1 MEIKISYGD
10 AVCAIPARALGERD
24 AERADLLVLMH
35 LCADPSAAGNIPVLA
50 KRIGCTQ
57 KKVLSSIEF
66 WRELGVIS
74 VCDTAD
80 NTAAAGDPSAAENES
95 GAPGVSASAGN
106 AGIAANNSGSAAGG
120 ADTVVKKSGAG
131 HSGIA
136 ADNAGAPIGNAASTV
151 APAPVGEGGASRFE
165 QRPQYSGEEL
175 AALTDA
181 HGGELRKLID
191 TCQGIVGRIFTQAE
205 AAKVVGLYEYL
216 GLDIEHILALFTYC
230 AHRGKRAVGYVEKTA
245 YNLYDEGIDS
255 AAKLEEY
262 IKKKEEKEREEAHLR
277 SLFGLGSRALT
288 AKERQEF
295 AKWLHEWRLPE
306 EVVVRAY
313 ELTVENTGKYSLAYM
328 SRVLESWYMA
338 GLCSIEKLDEYERK
352 RLTSVGGASKTGAV
366 RSAHGA
372 SGAAQNG
379 ADSFDTD
386 RFVELALA
394 RSYDALRRSGK
405 KATGDGGSAARS
417 SDSGTQTADHD
428 AKKEKGQ

>member
-66 WRELGVIS
+66 WREAGIITVENA
-74 VCDTAD
+74 DTTSAASA
-80 NTAAAGDPSAAENES
+80 NPAAASAAH
-95 GAPGVSASAGN
+95 VSAA
-106 AGIAANNSGSAAGG
+106 SAA
-120 ADTVVKKSGAG
+120 S
-131 HSGIA
+131 A
-136 ADNAGAPIGNAASTV
+136 ASASTAAASTV
-151 APAPVGEGGASRFE
+151 PAPAGEGGASRFE

-313 ELTVENTGKYSLAYM
+313 EQTVENTGKYSLAYM

-428 AKKEKGQ
+428 AKKEKGH

>member
-1 MEIKISYGD
+1 MDIKINYGD
-10 AVCAIPARALGERD
+10 AVCAIPARALAERD
-24 AERADLLVLMH
+24 AERADLLVLMQ
-35 LCADPSAAGNIPVLA
+35 LCSDPYSAENIPLLA

-66 WRELGVIS
+66 WREAGIITVENA
-74 VCDTAD
+74 DTTSAASA
-80 NTAAAGDPSAAENES
+80 NPAAASAAHVS
-95 GAPGVSASAGN
+95 DASAASAASASTA
-106 AGIAANNSGSAAGG
+106 
-120 ADTVVKKSGAG
+120 T
-131 HSGIA
+131 
-136 ADNAGAPIGNAASTV
+136 ASTGPE
-151 APAPVGEGGASRFE
+151 PAGEGGASRFE
-165 QRPQYSGEEL
+165 LRPQYSGEEL

-205 AAKVVGLYEYL
+205 AGKVVGLYEYL
-216 GLDIEHILALFTYC
+216 GLDIEHILSLFTYC
-230 AHRGKRAVGYVEKTA
+230 VHRGKRAVGYVEKTA

-288 AKERQEF
+288 AKERQAF
-295 AKWLHEWRLPE
+295 TQWLHEWKLPE
-306 EVVVRAY
+306 EVLVRAY
-313 ELTVENTGKYSLAYM
+313 EQTVENTGKYSLAYM

-352 RLTSVGGASKTGAV
+352 RMTSVGGASKTGAA

-372 SGAAQNG
+372 SGAAQGG

-394 RSYDALRRSGK
+394 RSYDALRRSEK
-405 KATGDGGSAARS
+405 KGAGDGSASDTGS
-417 SDSGTQTADHD
+417 DTD
-428 AKKEKGQ
+428 KKNENGQ

>member
-1 MEIKISYGD
+1 MDIKINYGD
-10 AVCAIPARALGERD
+10 AVCAIPARALAERD
-24 AERADLLVLMH
+24 AERADLLVLMQ
-35 LCADPSAAGNIPVLA
+35 LCSDPYSAENSPLLA

-66 WRELGVIS
+66 WREAGIITVENA
-74 VCDTAD
+74 DTTSAASA
-80 NTAAAGDPSAAENES
+80 NPAAASAAH
-95 GAPGVSASAGN
+95 VSAA
-106 AGIAANNSGSAAGG
+106 SAAS
-120 ADTVVKKSGAG
+120 AASASTV
-131 HSGIA
+131 
-136 ADNAGAPIGNAASTV
+136 AASTV
-151 APAPVGEGGASRFE
+151 PAPAGEGGASRFE
-165 QRPQYSGEEL
+165 LRPQYSGEEL

-205 AAKVVGLYEYL
+205 AGKVVGLYEYL
-216 GLDIEHILALFTYC
+216 GLDIEHILSLFTYC
-230 AHRGKRAVGYVEKTA
+230 VHRGKRAVGYVEKTA

-288 AKERQEF
+288 AKERQAF
-295 AKWLHEWRLPE
+295 TQWLHEWKLPE
-306 EVVVRAY
+306 EVLVRAY
-313 ELTVENTGKYSLAYM
+313 EQTVENTGKYSLAYM

-352 RLTSVGGASKTGAV
+352 RMTSVGGASKTGAA

-372 SGAAQNG
+372 SGAAQGG

-394 RSYDALRRSGK
+394 RSYDALRRSEK
-405 KATGDGGSAARS
+405 KGAGDGSASDTGS
-417 SDSGTQTADHD
+417 DTD
-428 AKKEKGQ
+428 KKNENGQ

>member
-66 WRELGVIS
+66 WREAGIITVENA
-74 VCDTAD
+74 DTTSAASA
-80 NTAAAGDPSAAENES
+80 NPAAASAAH
-95 GAPGVSASAGN
+95 VSAA
-106 AGIAANNSGSAAGG
+106 SAA
-120 ADTVVKKSGAG
+120 S
-131 HSGIA
+131 A
-136 ADNAGAPIGNAASTV
+136 ASASTAAASTV
-151 APAPVGEGGASRFE
+151 PAPAGEGGASRFE

-313 ELTVENTGKYSLAYM
+313 EQTVENTGKYSLAYM

>member
-1 MEIKISYGD
+1 MDIKINYGD
-10 AVCAIPARALGERD
+10 AVCAIPARALAERD
-24 AERADLLVLMH
+24 AERADLLVLMQ
-35 LCADPSAAGNIPVLA
+35 LCSDPYSAENIPLLA

-66 WRELGVIS
+66 WREAGIITVENA
-74 VCDTAD
+74 DTTSAASA
-80 NTAAAGDPSAAENES
+80 NPAAASAAH
-95 GAPGVSASAGN
+95 VSAA
-106 AGIAANNSGSAAGG
+106 SAAF
-120 ADTVVKKSGAG
+120 
-131 HSGIA
+131 A
-136 ADNAGAPIGNAASTV
+136 ASASTAAASTV
-151 APAPVGEGGASRFE
+151 PAPAGEGGASRFE
-165 QRPQYSGEEL
+165 LRPQYSGEEL

-205 AAKVVGLYEYL
+205 AGKVVGLYEYL
-216 GLDIEHILALFTYC
+216 GLDIEHILSLFTYC
-230 AHRGKRAVGYVEKTA
+230 VHRGKRAVGYVEKTA

-288 AKERQEF
+288 AKERQAF
-295 AKWLHEWRLPE
+295 TQWLHEWKLPE
-306 EVVVRAY
+306 EVLVRAY
-313 ELTVENTGKYSLAYM
+313 EQTVENTGKYSLAYM

-352 RLTSVGGASKTGAV
+352 RMTSVGGASKTGAA

-372 SGAAQNG
+372 SGAAQGG

-394 RSYDALRRSGK
+394 RSYDALRRSEK
-405 KATGDGGSAARS
+405 KGAGDGSASDTGS
-417 SDSGTQTADHD
+417 DTD
-428 AKKEKGQ
+428 KKNENGQ

>member
-66 WRELGVIS
+66 WREAGIITVENA
-74 VCDTAD
+74 DTTSAASA
-80 NTAAAGDPSAAENES
+80 NPAAASAAH
-95 GAPGVSASAGN
+95 VSAA
-106 AGIAANNSGSAAGG
+106 SAA
-120 ADTVVKKSGAG
+120 S
-131 HSGIA
+131 A
-136 ADNAGAPIGNAASTV
+136 ASASTAAASTV
-151 APAPVGEGGASRFE
+151 PAPAGEGGASRFE

-313 ELTVENTGKYSLAYM
+313 EQTVENTGKYSLAYM

-338 GLCSIEKLDEYERK
+338 GLCSIEKLGEYERK

>member
-1 MEIKISYGD
+1 MDIKINYGD
-10 AVCAIPARALGERD
+10 AVCAIPARALAERD
-24 AERADLLVLMH
+24 AERADLLVLMQ
-35 LCADPSAAGNIPVLA
+35 LCSDPYSAENIPLLA

-66 WRELGVIS
+66 WREAGIITVENA
-74 VCDTAD
+74 DTTSAASA
-80 NTAAAGDPSAAENES
+80 NPAAASAAHVS
-95 GAPGVSASAGN
+95 DASAASAASASTA
-106 AGIAANNSGSAAGG
+106 
-120 ADTVVKKSGAG
+120 T
-131 HSGIA
+131 
-136 ADNAGAPIGNAASTV
+136 ASTV
-151 APAPVGEGGASRFE
+151 PEPAGEGGASRFE
-165 QRPQYSGEEL
+165 LRPQYSGEEL

-205 AAKVVGLYEYL
+205 AGKVVGLYEYL
-216 GLDIEHILALFTYC
+216 GLDIEHILSLFTYC
-230 AHRGKRAVGYVEKTA
+230 VHRGKRAVGYVEKTA

-288 AKERQEF
+288 AKERQAF
-295 AKWLHEWRLPE
+295 TQWLHEWKLPE
-306 EVVVRAY
+306 EVLVRAY
-313 ELTVENTGKYSLAYM
+313 EQTVENTGKYSLAYM

-352 RLTSVGGASKTGAV
+352 RMTSVGGASKTGAA

-372 SGAAQNG
+372 SGAAQGG

-394 RSYDALRRSGK
+394 RSYDALRRSEK
-405 KATGDGGSAARS
+405 KGAGDGPASDTGS
-417 SDSGTQTADHD
+417 DTD
-428 AKKEKGQ
+428 KKNENGQ

>member
-1 MEIKISYGD
+1 MDIKINYGD
-10 AVCAIPARALGERD
+10 AVCAIPARALAERD
-24 AERADLLVLMH
+24 AERADLLVLMQ
-35 LCADPSAAGNIPVLA
+35 LCSDPYSAENIPLLA

-66 WRELGVIS
+66 WREAGIITVENA
-74 VCDTAD
+74 DTTSAASA
-80 NTAAAGDPSAAENES
+80 NPAAASAAH
-95 GAPGVSASAGN
+95 VSAA
-106 AGIAANNSGSAAGG
+106 SAA
-120 ADTVVKKSGAG
+120 S
-131 HSGIA
+131 A
-136 ADNAGAPIGNAASTV
+136 ASASTAAASTV
-151 APAPVGEGGASRFE
+151 PAPAGEGGASRFE
-165 QRPQYSGEEL
+165 LRPQYSGEEL

-205 AAKVVGLYEYL
+205 AGKVVGLYEYL
-216 GLDIEHILALFTYC
+216 GLDIEHILSLFTYC
-230 AHRGKRAVGYVEKTA
+230 VHRGKRAVGYVEKTA

-288 AKERQEF
+288 AKERQAF
-295 AKWLHEWRLPE
+295 TQWLHEWKLPE
-306 EVVVRAY
+306 EVLVRAY
-313 ELTVENTGKYSLAYM
+313 EQTVENTGKYSLAYM

-352 RLTSVGGASKTGAV
+352 RMTSVGGASKTGAA

-372 SGAAQNG
+372 SGAAQGG

-394 RSYDALRRSGK
+394 RSYDALRRSEK
-405 KATGDGGSAARS
+405 KGAGDGSASDTGS
-417 SDSGTQTADHD
+417 DTD
-428 AKKEKGQ
+428 KKNENGQ

>member
-1 MEIKISYGD
+1 MDIKINYGD
-10 AVCAIPARALGERD
+10 AVCAIPARALAERD
-24 AERADLLVLMH
+24 AERADLLVLMQ
-35 LCADPSAAGNIPVLA
+35 LCSDPYSAENIPLLA

-66 WRELGVIS
+66 WREAGIITVENA
-74 VCDTAD
+74 DTTSAASA
-80 NTAAAGDPSAAENES
+80 NPAAASAAHIPAAS
-95 GAPGVSASAGN
+95 AASAASASTA
-106 AGIAANNSGSAAGG
+106 S
-120 ADTVVKKSGAG
+120 
-131 HSGIA
+131 
-136 ADNAGAPIGNAASTV
+136 ASTV
-151 APAPVGEGGASRFE
+151 PAPAGEGGASRFE
-165 QRPQYSGEEL
+165 LRPQYSGEEL

-205 AAKVVGLYEYL
+205 AGKVVGLYEYL
-216 GLDIEHILALFTYC
+216 GLDIEHILSLFTYC
-230 AHRGKRAVGYVEKTA
+230 VHRGKRAVGYVEKTA

-288 AKERQEF
+288 AKERQAF
-295 AKWLHEWRLPE
+295 TQWLHEWKLPE
-306 EVVVRAY
+306 EVLVRAY
-313 ELTVENTGKYSLAYM
+313 EQTVENTGKYSLAYM

-352 RLTSVGGASKTGAV
+352 RMTSVGGASKTGAA

-372 SGAAQNG
+372 SGAAQGG

-394 RSYDALRRSGK
+394 RSYDALRRSEK
-405 KATGDGGSAARS
+405 KGAGDGSASDTGS
-417 SDSGTQTADHD
+417 DTD
-428 AKKEKGQ
+428 KKNENGQ

>member
-1 MEIKISYGD
+1 MDIKINYGD
-10 AVCAIPARALGERD
+10 AVCAIPARALAERD
-24 AERADLLVLMH
+24 AERADLLVLMQ
-35 LCADPSAAGNIPVLA
+35 LCSDPYSAENIPLLA

-66 WRELGVIS
+66 WREAGIITVENA
-74 VCDTAD
+74 DTTSAASA
-80 NTAAAGDPSAAENES
+80 NPAAASAAHVS
-95 GAPGVSASAGN
+95 DASAASAASASTA
-106 AGIAANNSGSAAGG
+106 
-120 ADTVVKKSGAG
+120 
-131 HSGIA
+131 
-136 ADNAGAPIGNAASTV
+136 AASTV
-151 APAPVGEGGASRFE
+151 PAPAGEGGASRFE
-165 QRPQYSGEEL
+165 LRPQYSGEEL

-205 AAKVVGLYEYL
+205 AGKVVGLYEYL
-216 GLDIEHILALFTYC
+216 GLDIEHILSLFTYC
-230 AHRGKRAVGYVEKTA
+230 VHRGKRAVGYVEKTA

-288 AKERQEF
+288 AKERQAF
-295 AKWLHEWRLPE
+295 TQWLHEWKLPE
-306 EVVVRAY
+306 EVLVRAY
-313 ELTVENTGKYSLAYM
+313 EQTVENTGKYSLAYM

-352 RLTSVGGASKTGAV
+352 RMTSVGGASKTGAA

-372 SGAAQNG
+372 SGAAQGG

-394 RSYDALRRSGK
+394 RSYDALRRSEK
-405 KATGDGGSAARS
+405 KGAGDGSASDTGS
-417 SDSGTQTADHD
+417 DTD
-428 AKKEKGQ
+428 KKNENGQ

>member
-1 MEIKISYGD
+1 MDIKINYGD
-10 AVCAIPARALGERD
+10 AVCAIPARALAERD
-24 AERADLLVLMH
+24 AERADLLVLMQ
-35 LCADPSAAGNIPVLA
+35 LCSDPYSAENIPLLA

-66 WRELGVIS
+66 WREAGIITVENA
-74 VCDTAD
+74 DTTSAASA
-80 NTAAAGDPSAAENES
+80 NPAAASAAHVS
-95 GAPGVSASAGN
+95 DASAASAASASTA
-106 AGIAANNSGSAAGG
+106 
-120 ADTVVKKSGAG
+120 T
-131 HSGIA
+131 
-136 ADNAGAPIGNAASTV
+136 ASTGPE
-151 APAPVGEGGASRFE
+151 PAGEGGASRFE
-165 QRPQYSGEEL
+165 LRPQYSGEEL

-205 AAKVVGLYEYL
+205 AGKVVGLYEYL
-216 GLDIEHILALFTYC
+216 GLDIEHILSLFTYC
-230 AHRGKRAVGYVEKTA
+230 VHRGKRAVGYVEKTA

-288 AKERQEF
+288 AKERQAF
-295 AKWLHEWRLPE
+295 TQWLHEWKLPE
-306 EVVVRAY
+306 EVLVRAY
-313 ELTVENTGKYSLAYM
+313 EQTVENTGKYSLAYM

-352 RLTSVGGASKTGAV
+352 RMTSVGGASKTGAA

-372 SGAAQNG
+372 SGAAQGG

-394 RSYDALRRSGK
+394 RSYDALRRSEK
-405 KATGDGGSAARS
+405 KGAGDGPASDTGS
-417 SDSGTQTADHD
+417 DTD
-428 AKKEKGQ
+428 KMNENGQ

>member
-1 MEIKISYGD
+1 MDIKINYGD
-10 AVCAIPARALGERD
+10 AVCAIPARALAERD
-24 AERADLLVLMH
+24 AERADLLVLMQ
-35 LCADPSAAGNIPVLA
+35 LCSDPYSAENIPLLA

-66 WRELGVIS
+66 WREAGIITVENA
-74 VCDTAD
+74 DTTSAASA
-80 NTAAAGDPSAAENES
+80 NPAAASAAH
-95 GAPGVSASAGN
+95 VSAA
-106 AGIAANNSGSAAGG
+106 SAA
-120 ADTVVKKSGAG
+120 S
-131 HSGIA
+131 A
-136 ADNAGAPIGNAASTV
+136 ASASTAAASTV
-151 APAPVGEGGASRFE
+151 PAPAGEGGASRFE
-165 QRPQYSGEEL
+165 LRPQYSGEEL

-205 AAKVVGLYEYL
+205 AGKVVGLYEYL
-216 GLDIEHILALFTYC
+216 GLDIEHILSLFTYC
-230 AHRGKRAVGYVEKTA
+230 VHRGKRAVGYVEKTA

-295 AKWLHEWRLPE
+295 TQWLHEWKLPE
-306 EVVVRAY
+306 EVLVRAY
-313 ELTVENTGKYSLAYM
+313 EQTVENTGKYSLAYM

-352 RLTSVGGASKTGAV
+352 RMTSVGGASKTGAA

-372 SGAAQNG
+372 SGAAQGG

-394 RSYDALRRSGK
+394 RSYDALRRSEK
-405 KATGDGGSAARS
+405 KGAGDGSASDTGS
-417 SDSGTQTADHD
+417 DTD
-428 AKKEKGQ
+428 KKNENGQ

>member
-1 MEIKISYGD
+1 MDIKINYGD
-10 AVCAIPARALGERD
+10 AVCAIPARALAERD
-24 AERADLLVLMH
+24 AERADLLVLMQ
-35 LCADPSAAGNIPVLA
+35 LCSDPYSAENIPLLA

-66 WRELGVIS
+66 WREAGIITVENA
-74 VCDTAD
+74 DTTSAASANPAAASAAHVSD
-80 NTAAAGDPSAAENES
+80 ASAASAASASTAAA
-95 GAPGVSASAGN
+95 
-106 AGIAANNSGSAAGG
+106 
-120 ADTVVKKSGAG
+120 
-131 HSGIA
+131 
-136 ADNAGAPIGNAASTV
+136 STGPE
-151 APAPVGEGGASRFE
+151 PAGEGGASRFE
-165 QRPQYSGEEL
+165 LRPQYSGEEL

-205 AAKVVGLYEYL
+205 AGKVVGLYEYL
-216 GLDIEHILALFTYC
+216 GLDIEHILSLFTYC
-230 AHRGKRAVGYVEKTA
+230 VHRGKRAVGYVEKTA

-288 AKERQEF
+288 AKERQAF
-295 AKWLHEWRLPE
+295 TQWLHEWKLPE
-306 EVVVRAY
+306 EVLVRAY
-313 ELTVENTGKYSLAYM
+313 EQTVENTGKYSLAYM

-352 RLTSVGGASKTGAV
+352 RMTSVGGASKTGAA

-372 SGAAQNG
+372 SGAAQGG

-394 RSYDALRRSGK
+394 RSYDALRRSEK
-405 KATGDGGSAARS
+405 KGAGDGSASDTGS
-417 SDSGTQTADHD
+417 DTD
-428 AKKEKGQ
+428 KKNENGQ

>member
-1 MEIKISYGD
+1 MDIKINYGD
-10 AVCAIPARALGERD
+10 AVCAIPARALAERD
-24 AERADLLVLMH
+24 AERADLLVLMQ
-35 LCADPSAAGNIPVLA
+35 LCSDPYSAENIPLLA

-66 WRELGVIS
+66 WREAGIITVENA
-74 VCDTAD
+74 DTTLAASA
-80 NTAAAGDPSAAENES
+80 NPAAASAAH
-95 GAPGVSASAGN
+95 VSAA
-106 AGIAANNSGSAAGG
+106 SAA
-120 ADTVVKKSGAG
+120 S
-131 HSGIA
+131 A
-136 ADNAGAPIGNAASTV
+136 ASASTAAASTV
-151 APAPVGEGGASRFE
+151 PAPAGEGGASRFE
-165 QRPQYSGEEL
+165 LRPQYSGEEL

-205 AAKVVGLYEYL
+205 AGKVVGLYEYL
-216 GLDIEHILALFTYC
+216 GLDIEHILSLFTYC
-230 AHRGKRAVGYVEKTA
+230 VHRGKRAVGYVEKTA

-288 AKERQEF
+288 AKERQAF
-295 AKWLHEWRLPE
+295 TQWLHEWKLPE
-306 EVVVRAY
+306 EVLVRAY
-313 ELTVENTGKYSLAYM
+313 EQTVENTGKYSLAYM

-352 RLTSVGGASKTGAV
+352 RMTSVGGASKTGAA

-372 SGAAQNG
+372 SGAAQGG

-394 RSYDALRRSGK
+394 RSYDALRRSEK
-405 KATGDGGSAARS
+405 KGAGDGSASDTGS
-417 SDSGTQTADHD
+417 DTD
-428 AKKEKGQ
+428 KKNENGQ

>member
-1 MEIKISYGD
+1 MDIKINYGD
-10 AVCAIPARALGERD
+10 AVCAIPARALAERD
-24 AERADLLVLMH
+24 AERADLLVLMQ
-35 LCADPSAAGNIPVLA
+35 LCSDPYSAENIPVLA

-66 WRELGVIS
+66 WREAGIITVENA
-74 VCDTAD
+74 DTTSA
-80 NTAAAGDPSAAENES
+80 ASAAGVSSAASTAGTQSAASSAGVPSAAPSNP
-95 GAPGVSASAGN
+95 ASASA
-106 AGIAANNSGSAAGG
+106 AHVPAASAA
-120 ADTVVKKSGAG
+120 S
-131 HSGIA
+131 
-136 ADNAGAPIGNAASTV
+136 APPASTV
-151 APAPVGEGGASRFE
+151 PAPAGEGGASRFE
-165 QRPQYSGEEL
+165 LRPQYSGEEL

-205 AAKVVGLYEYL
+205 AGKVVGLYEYL
-216 GLDIEHILALFTYC
+216 GLDIEHILSLFTYC
-230 AHRGKRAVGYVEKTA
+230 VHRGKRAVGYVEKTA

-288 AKERQEF
+288 AKERQAF
-295 AKWLHEWRLPE
+295 TQWLHEWKLPE
-306 EVVVRAY
+306 EVLVRAY
-313 ELTVENTGKYSLAYM
+313 EQTVENTGKYSLAYM

-352 RLTSVGGASKTGAV
+352 RMTKVGGASKTGAA

-372 SGAAQNG
+372 SGASQSG

-394 RSYDALRRSGK
+394 RSYDALRRSEK
-405 KATGDGGSAARS
+405 KGAGDGSASDTGS
-417 SDSGTQTADHD
+417 DTD
-428 AKKEKGQ
+428 KKNENGQ

>member
-1 MEIKISYGD
+1 MDIKINYGD
-10 AVCAIPARALGERD
+10 AVCAIPARALAERD
-24 AERADLLVLMH
+24 AERADLLVLMQ
-35 LCADPSAAGNIPVLA
+35 LCSDPYSAENIPLLA

-66 WRELGVIS
+66 WREAGIITVENA
-74 VCDTAD
+74 DTTLAASA
-80 NTAAAGDPSAAENES
+80 NPAAASAAH
-95 GAPGVSASAGN
+95 VSAA
-106 AGIAANNSGSAAGG
+106 SAA
-120 ADTVVKKSGAG
+120 S
-131 HSGIA
+131 A
-136 ADNAGAPIGNAASTV
+136 ASASTAAASTV
-151 APAPVGEGGASRFE
+151 PAPAGEGGASRFE
-165 QRPQYSGEEL
+165 LRPQYSGEEL

-205 AAKVVGLYEYL
+205 AGKVVGLYEYL
-216 GLDIEHILALFTYC
+216 GLDIEHILSLFTYC
-230 AHRGKRAVGYVEKTA
+230 VHRGKRAVGYVEKTA

-288 AKERQEF
+288 AKERQAF
-295 AKWLHEWRLPE
+295 TQWLHEWKLPE
-306 EVVVRAY
+306 EVLVRAY
-313 ELTVENTGKYSLAYM
+313 EQTVENTGKYSLAYM

-352 RLTSVGGASKTGAV
+352 RMTKVGGASKTGAA

-372 SGAAQNG
+372 SGASQSG

-394 RSYDALRRSGK
+394 RSYDALRRSEK
-405 KATGDGGSAARS
+405 KGAGDGSASDTGS
-417 SDSGTQTADHD
+417 DTD
-428 AKKEKGQ
+428 KKNENGQ

>member
-1 MEIKISYGD
+1 MDIKINYGD
-10 AVCAIPARALGERD
+10 AVCAIPARALAERD
-24 AERADLLVLMH
+24 AERADLLVLMQ
-35 LCADPSAAGNIPVLA
+35 LCSDPYSAENIPLLA

-66 WRELGVIS
+66 WREAGIITVENA
-74 VCDTAD
+74 DTTSAASA
-80 NTAAAGDPSAAENES
+80 NPAAASAAHVS
-95 GAPGVSASAGN
+95 DASAASAASASTA
-106 AGIAANNSGSAAGG
+106 
-120 ADTVVKKSGAG
+120 T
-131 HSGIA
+131 
-136 ADNAGAPIGNAASTV
+136 ASTV
-151 APAPVGEGGASRFE
+151 PEPAGEGGASRFE
-165 QRPQYSGEEL
+165 LRPQYSGEEL

-205 AAKVVGLYEYL
+205 AGKVVGLYEYL
-216 GLDIEHILALFTYC
+216 GLDIEHILSLFTYC
-230 AHRGKRAVGYVEKTA
+230 VHRGKRAVGYVEKTA

-288 AKERQEF
+288 AKERQAF
-295 AKWLHEWRLPE
+295 TQWLHEWKLPE
-306 EVVVRAY
+306 EVLVRAY
-313 ELTVENTGKYSLAYM
+313 EQTVENTGKYSLAYM

-352 RLTSVGGASKTGAV
+352 RMTSVGGASKTGAA

-372 SGAAQNG
+372 SGAAQGG

-394 RSYDALRRSGK
+394 RSYDALRRSEK
-405 KATGDGGSAARS
+405 KGAGDGSASDTGS
-417 SDSGTQTADHD
+417 DTD
-428 AKKEKGQ
+428 KKNENGQ

>member
-1 MEIKISYGD
+1 MDIKINYGD
-10 AVCAIPARALGERD
+10 AVCAIPARALAERD
-24 AERADLLVLMH
+24 AERADLLVLMQ
-35 LCADPSAAGNIPVLA
+35 LCSDPYSAENIPLLA

-66 WRELGVIS
+66 WREAGIITVENA
-74 VCDTAD
+74 DTTSAASA
-80 NTAAAGDPSAAENES
+80 NPAAASAAHVS
-95 GAPGVSASAGN
+95 DASAASAASASTA
-106 AGIAANNSGSAAGG
+106 
-120 ADTVVKKSGAG
+120 
-131 HSGIA
+131 
-136 ADNAGAPIGNAASTV
+136 AASTV
-151 APAPVGEGGASRFE
+151 PAPAGEGGASRFE
-165 QRPQYSGEEL
+165 LRPQYSGEEL

-205 AAKVVGLYEYL
+205 AGKVVGLYEYL
-216 GLDIEHILALFTYC
+216 GLDIEHILSLFTYC
-230 AHRGKRAVGYVEKTA
+230 VHRGKRAVGYVEKTA

-288 AKERQEF
+288 AKERQAF
-295 AKWLHEWRLPE
+295 TQWLHEWKLPE
-306 EVVVRAY
+306 EVLVRAY
-313 ELTVENTGKYSLAYM
+313 EQTVENTGKYSLAYM

-352 RLTSVGGASKTGAV
+352 RMTSVGGASKTGAA

-372 SGAAQNG
+372 SGAAQGG

-394 RSYDALRRSGK
+394 RSYDALRRSEK
-405 KATGDGGSAARS
+405 KGAGDGPASDTGS
-417 SDSGTQTADHD
+417 DTD
-428 AKKEKGQ
+428 KMNENGQ

>member
-66 WRELGVIS
+66 WRETGIITVENA
-74 VCDTAD
+74 DTTSAASA
-80 NTAAAGDPSAAENES
+80 NPAAASAAH
-95 GAPGVSASAGN
+95 VSAA
-106 AGIAANNSGSAAGG
+106 SAA
-120 ADTVVKKSGAG
+120 S
-131 HSGIA
+131 A
-136 ADNAGAPIGNAASTV
+136 ASASTAAASTV
-151 APAPVGEGGASRFE
+151 PAPAGEGGASRFE

-313 ELTVENTGKYSLAYM
+313 EQTVENTGKYSLAYM

>member
-1 MEIKISYGD
+1 MDIKINYGD
-10 AVCAIPARALGERD
+10 AVCAIPARALAERD
-24 AERADLLVLMH
+24 AERADLLVLMQ
-35 LCADPSAAGNIPVLA
+35 LCSDPYSAENIPLLA

-66 WRELGVIS
+66 WREAGIITVDNA
-74 VCDTAD
+74 DTTLAASA
-80 NTAAAGDPSAAENES
+80 NPAAASAAH
-95 GAPGVSASAGN
+95 VSAA
-106 AGIAANNSGSAAGG
+106 SAA
-120 ADTVVKKSGAG
+120 S
-131 HSGIA
+131 A
-136 ADNAGAPIGNAASTV
+136 ASASTAAASTV
-151 APAPVGEGGASRFE
+151 PAPAGEGGASRFE
-165 QRPQYSGEEL
+165 LRPQYSGEEL

-205 AAKVVGLYEYL
+205 AGKVVGLYEYL
-216 GLDIEHILALFTYC
+216 GLDIEHILSLFTYC
-230 AHRGKRAVGYVEKTA
+230 VHRGKRAVGYVEKTA

-288 AKERQEF
+288 AKERQAF
-295 AKWLHEWRLPE
+295 TQWLHEWKLPE
-306 EVVVRAY
+306 EVLVRAY
-313 ELTVENTGKYSLAYM
+313 EQTVENTGKYSLAYM

-352 RLTSVGGASKTGAV
+352 RMTSVGGASKTGAA

-372 SGAAQNG
+372 SGAAQGG

-394 RSYDALRRSGK
+394 RSYDALRRSEK
-405 KATGDGGSAARS
+405 KGAGDGSASDTGS
-417 SDSGTQTADHD
+417 DTD
-428 AKKEKGQ
+428 KKNENGQ

>member
-1 MEIKISYGD
+1 MDIKINYGD
-10 AVCAIPARALGERD
+10 AVCAIPARALAERD
-24 AERADLLVLMH
+24 AERADLLVLMQ
-35 LCADPSAAGNIPVLA
+35 LCSDPYSAENIPLLA

-66 WRELGVIS
+66 WREAGIITVENA
-74 VCDTAD
+74 DTTSAASA
-80 NTAAAGDPSAAENES
+80 NPAAASAAHVS
-95 GAPGVSASAGN
+95 DASAASAASASTA
-106 AGIAANNSGSAAGG
+106 
-120 ADTVVKKSGAG
+120 T
-131 HSGIA
+131 
-136 ADNAGAPIGNAASTV
+136 ASTV
-151 APAPVGEGGASRFE
+151 PEPAGEGGASRFE
-165 QRPQYSGEEL
+165 LRPQYSGEEL

-205 AAKVVGLYEYL
+205 AGKVVGLYEYL
-216 GLDIEHILALFTYC
+216 GLDIEHILSLFTYC
-230 AHRGKRAVGYVEKTA
+230 VHRGKRAVGYVEKTA

-288 AKERQEF
+288 AKERQAF
-295 AKWLHEWRLPE
+295 TQWLHEWKLPE
-306 EVVVRAY
+306 EVLVRAY
-313 ELTVENTGKYSLAYM
+313 EQTVENTGKYSLAYM

-352 RLTSVGGASKTGAV
+352 RMTSVGGASKTGAA

-372 SGAAQNG
+372 SGAAQGG

-394 RSYDALRRSGK
+394 RSYDALRRSEK
-405 KATGDGGSAARS
+405 KGAGDGPASDTGS
-417 SDSGTQTADHD
+417 DTD
-428 AKKEKGQ
+428 KMNENGQ

>member
-1 MEIKISYGD
+1 MDIKINYGD
-10 AVCAIPARALGERD
+10 AVCAIPARALAERD
-24 AERADLLVLMH
+24 AERADLLVLMQ
-35 LCADPSAAGNIPVLA
+35 LCSDPYSAENIPLLA

-66 WRELGVIS
+66 WREAGIITVENA
-74 VCDTAD
+74 DTTSAASA
-80 NTAAAGDPSAAENES
+80 NPAAASAAHVS
-95 GAPGVSASAGN
+95 DASAASAASASTA
-106 AGIAANNSGSAAGG
+106 
-120 ADTVVKKSGAG
+120 
-131 HSGIA
+131 
-136 ADNAGAPIGNAASTV
+136 AASTV
-151 APAPVGEGGASRFE
+151 PAPAGEGGASRFE
-165 QRPQYSGEEL
+165 MRPQYSGEEL

-205 AAKVVGLYEYL
+205 AGKVVGLYEYL
-216 GLDIEHILALFTYC
+216 GLDIEHILSLFTYC
-230 AHRGKRAVGYVEKTA
+230 VHRGKRAVGYVEKTA

-288 AKERQEF
+288 AKERQAF
-295 AKWLHEWRLPE
+295 TQWLHEWKLPE
-306 EVVVRAY
+306 EVLVRAY
-313 ELTVENTGKYSLAYM
+313 EQTVENTGKYSLAYM

-352 RLTSVGGASKTGAV
+352 RMTSVGGASKTGAA

-372 SGAAQNG
+372 SGAAQGG

-394 RSYDALRRSGK
+394 RSYDALRRSEK
-405 KATGDGGSAARS
+405 KGAGDGSASDTGS
-417 SDSGTQTADHD
+417 DTD
-428 AKKEKGQ
+428 KKNENGQ

>member
-1 MEIKISYGD
+1 MDIKINYGD
-10 AVCAIPARALGERD
+10 AVCAIPARALAERD
-24 AERADLLVLMH
+24 AERADLLVLMQ
-35 LCADPSAAGNIPVLA
+35 LCSDPYSAENIPLLA

-66 WRELGVIS
+66 WREAGIITVENA
-74 VCDTAD
+74 DTTSAASA
-80 NTAAAGDPSAAENES
+80 NPAAASAAH
-95 GAPGVSASAGN
+95 VSAA
-106 AGIAANNSGSAAGG
+106 SAAS
-120 ADTVVKKSGAG
+120 AASASTV
-131 HSGIA
+131 
-136 ADNAGAPIGNAASTV
+136 AASTV
-151 APAPVGEGGASRFE
+151 PAPAGEGGASRFE
-165 QRPQYSGEEL
+165 LRPQYSGEEL

-205 AAKVVGLYEYL
+205 AGKVVGLYEYL
-216 GLDIEHILALFTYC
+216 GLDIEHILSLFTYC
-230 AHRGKRAVGYVEKTA
+230 VHRGKRAVGYVEKTA

-288 AKERQEF
+288 AKERQAF
-295 AKWLHEWRLPE
+295 TQWLHEWKLPE
-306 EVVVRAY
+306 EVLVRAY
-313 ELTVENTGKYSLAYM
+313 EQTVENTGKYSLAYM

-352 RLTSVGGASKTGAV
+352 RMTSVGGASKTGAA

-372 SGAAQNG
+372 SGAAQGG

-394 RSYDALRRSGK
+394 RSYDALRRSEK
-405 KATGDGGSAARS
+405 KGAGDGSASDTGS
-417 SDSGTQTADHD
+417 DTD
-428 AKKEKGQ
+428 KKNENGQ

>member
-66 WRELGVIS
+66 WREAGIITVENA
-74 VCDTAD
+74 DTTSAASA
-80 NTAAAGDPSAAENES
+80 NPAAASAAH
-95 GAPGVSASAGN
+95 VSAA
-106 AGIAANNSGSAAGG
+106 SAA
-120 ADTVVKKSGAG
+120 S
-131 HSGIA
+131 A
-136 ADNAGAPIGNAASTV
+136 ASASTAAASTV
-151 APAPVGEGGASRFE
+151 PAPAGEGGASRFE

-205 AAKVVGLYEYL
+205 AAKVVGMYEYL

-313 ELTVENTGKYSLAYM
+313 EQTVENTGKYSLAYM

-428 AKKEKGQ
+428 AKKEKGH

>member
-1 MEIKISYGD
+1 MDIKINYGD
-10 AVCAIPARALGERD
+10 AVCAIPARALAERD
-24 AERADLLVLMH
+24 AERADLLVLMQ
-35 LCADPSAAGNIPVLA
+35 LCSDPYSAENIPLLA

-66 WRELGVIS
+66 WREAGIITVENA
-74 VCDTAD
+74 DTTSAASA
-80 NTAAAGDPSAAENES
+80 NPAAASAAHVS
-95 GAPGVSASAGN
+95 DASAASAASASTA
-106 AGIAANNSGSAAGG
+106 
-120 ADTVVKKSGAG
+120 T
-131 HSGIA
+131 
-136 ADNAGAPIGNAASTV
+136 ASTGPE
-151 APAPVGEGGASRFE
+151 PAGEGGASRFE
-165 QRPQYSGEEL
+165 LRPQYSGEEL

-205 AAKVVGLYEYL
+205 AGKVVGLYEYL
-216 GLDIEHILALFTYC
+216 GLDIEHILSLFTYC
-230 AHRGKRAVGYVEKTA
+230 VHRGKRAVGYVEKTA

-288 AKERQEF
+288 AKERQAF
-295 AKWLHEWRLPE
+295 TQWLHEWKLPE
-306 EVVVRAY
+306 EVLVRAY
-313 ELTVENTGKYSLAYM
+313 EQTVENTGKYSLAYM

-338 GLCSIEKLDEYERK
+338 GLCSNEKLDEYERK
-352 RLTSVGGASKTGAV
+352 RMTSVGGASKTGAA

-372 SGAAQNG
+372 SGAAQGG

-394 RSYDALRRSGK
+394 RSYDALRRSEK
-405 KATGDGGSAARS
+405 KGAGDGPASDTGS
-417 SDSGTQTADHD
+417 DTD
-428 AKKEKGQ
+428 KMNENGQ

>member
-1 MEIKISYGD
+1 MSD
-10 AVCAIPARALGERD
+10 
-24 AERADLLVLMH
+24 
-35 LCADPSAAGNIPVLA
+35 
-50 KRIGCTQ
+50 
-57 KKVLSSIEF
+57 
-66 WRELGVIS
+66 
-74 VCDTAD
+74 
-80 NTAAAGDPSAAENES
+80 
-95 GAPGVSASAGN
+95 
-106 AGIAANNSGSAAGG
+106 
-120 ADTVVKKSGAG
+120 
-131 HSGIA
+131 
-136 ADNAGAPIGNAASTV
+136 
-151 APAPVGEGGASRFE
+151 
-165 QRPQYSGEEL
+165 
-175 AALTDA
+175 
-181 HGGELRKLID
+181 
-191 TCQGIVGRIFTQAE
+191 
-205 AAKVVGLYEYL
+205 
-216 GLDIEHILALFTYC
+216 
-230 AHRGKRAVGYVEKTA
+230 
-245 YNLYDEGIDS
+245 
-255 AAKLEEY
+255 
-262 IKKKEEKEREEAHLR
+262 KKKEEKEREEAHLR

-313 ELTVENTGKYSLAYM
+313 EQTVENTGKYSLAYM

>member
-1 MEIKISYGD
+1 MDIKINYGD
-10 AVCAIPARALGERD
+10 AVCAIPARALAERD
-24 AERADLLVLMH
+24 AERADLLVLMQ
-35 LCADPSAAGNIPVLA
+35 LCSDPYSAENIPLLA

-66 WRELGVIS
+66 WREAGIITVENA
-74 VCDTAD
+74 DTTLAASA
-80 NTAAAGDPSAAENES
+80 NPAAASAAH
-95 GAPGVSASAGN
+95 VSAA
-106 AGIAANNSGSAAGG
+106 SAA
-120 ADTVVKKSGAG
+120 S
-131 HSGIA
+131 A
-136 ADNAGAPIGNAASTV
+136 ASASTAAASTV
-151 APAPVGEGGASRFE
+151 PAPAGEGGASRFE
-165 QRPQYSGEEL
+165 LRPQYSGEEL

-205 AAKVVGLYEYL
+205 AGKVVGLYEYL
-216 GLDIEHILALFTYC
+216 GLDIEHILSLFTYC
-230 AHRGKRAVGYVEKTA
+230 VHRGKSAVGYVEKTA

-288 AKERQEF
+288 AKERQAF
-295 AKWLHEWRLPE
+295 TQWLHEWKLPE
-306 EVVVRAY
+306 EVLVRAY
-313 ELTVENTGKYSLAYM
+313 EQTVENTGKYSLAYM

-352 RLTSVGGASKTGAV
+352 RMTSVGGASKTGAA

-372 SGAAQNG
+372 SGAAQGG

-394 RSYDALRRSGK
+394 RSYDALRRSEK
-405 KATGDGGSAARS
+405 KGAGDGPASDTGS
-417 SDSGTQTADHD
+417 DTD
-428 AKKEKGQ
+428 KKNENGQ

>member
-1 MEIKISYGD
+1 MDIKINYGD
-10 AVCAIPARALGERD
+10 AVCAIPARALAERD
-24 AERADLLVLMH
+24 AERADLLVLMQ
-35 LCADPSAAGNIPVLA
+35 LCSDPYSAENIPLLA

-66 WRELGVIS
+66 WREAGIITVENA
-74 VCDTAD
+74 DTTLAASA
-80 NTAAAGDPSAAENES
+80 NPAAASAAH
-95 GAPGVSASAGN
+95 VSAA
-106 AGIAANNSGSAAGG
+106 SAA
-120 ADTVVKKSGAG
+120 S
-131 HSGIA
+131 A
-136 ADNAGAPIGNAASTV
+136 ASASTAAASTV
-151 APAPVGEGGASRFE
+151 PAPAGEGGASRFE
-165 QRPQYSGEEL
+165 LRPQYSGEEL

-205 AAKVVGLYEYL
+205 AGKVVGLYEYL
-216 GLDIEHILALFTYC
+216 GLDIEHILSLFTYC
-230 AHRGKRAVGYVEKTA
+230 VHRGKRAVGYVEKTA

-295 AKWLHEWRLPE
+295 TQWLHEWKLPE
-306 EVVVRAY
+306 EVLVRAY
-313 ELTVENTGKYSLAYM
+313 EQTVENTGKYSLAYM

-352 RLTSVGGASKTGAV
+352 RMTSVGGASKTGAA

-372 SGAAQNG
+372 SGAAQGG

-394 RSYDALRRSGK
+394 RSYDALRRSEK
-405 KATGDGGSAARS
+405 KGAGDGSASDTGS
-417 SDSGTQTADHD
+417 DTD
-428 AKKEKGQ
+428 KKNENGQ

>member
-35 LCADPSAAGNIPVLA
+35 LCADPSAAGYIPVLA

-66 WRELGVIS
+66 WREAGIITVENA
-74 VCDTAD
+74 DTTSAASA
-80 NTAAAGDPSAAENES
+80 NPAAASAAH
-95 GAPGVSASAGN
+95 VSAA
-106 AGIAANNSGSAAGG
+106 SAA
-120 ADTVVKKSGAG
+120 S
-131 HSGIA
+131 A
-136 ADNAGAPIGNAASTV
+136 ASASTAAASTV
-151 APAPVGEGGASRFE
+151 PAPAGEGGASRFE

-313 ELTVENTGKYSLAYM
+313 EQTVENTGKYSLAYM

>member
-1 MEIKISYGD
+1 MDIKINYGD
-10 AVCAIPARALGERD
+10 AVCAIPARALAERD
-24 AERADLLVLMH
+24 AERADLLVLMQ
-35 LCADPSAAGNIPVLA
+35 LCSDPYSAENIPLLA

-66 WRELGVIS
+66 WREAGIITVENA
-74 VCDTAD
+74 DTTSAASA
-80 NTAAAGDPSAAENES
+80 NPAAASAAHVS
-95 GAPGVSASAGN
+95 DASAASAASASTA
-106 AGIAANNSGSAAGG
+106 
-120 ADTVVKKSGAG
+120 T
-131 HSGIA
+131 
-136 ADNAGAPIGNAASTV
+136 ASTV
-151 APAPVGEGGASRFE
+151 PEPAGEGGASRFE
-165 QRPQYSGEEL
+165 LRPQYSGEEL

-181 HGGELRKLID
+181 HGGELRKLVD

-205 AAKVVGLYEYL
+205 AGKVVGLYEYL
-216 GLDIEHILALFTYC
+216 GLDIEHILSLFTYC
-230 AHRGKRAVGYVEKTA
+230 VHRGKRAVGYVEKTA

-288 AKERQEF
+288 AKERQAF
-295 AKWLHEWRLPE
+295 TQWLHEWKLPE
-306 EVVVRAY
+306 EVLVRAY
-313 ELTVENTGKYSLAYM
+313 EQTVENTGKYSLAYM

-352 RLTSVGGASKTGAV
+352 RMTSVGGASKTGAA

-372 SGAAQNG
+372 SGAAQGG

-394 RSYDALRRSGK
+394 RSYDALRRSEK
-405 KATGDGGSAARS
+405 KGAGDGSASDTGS
-417 SDSGTQTADHD
+417 DTD
-428 AKKEKGQ
+428 KKNENGQ

>member
-1 MEIKISYGD
+1 MDIKINYGD
-10 AVCAIPARALGERD
+10 AVCAIPARALAERD
-24 AERADLLVLMH
+24 AERADLLVLMQ
-35 LCADPSAAGNIPVLA
+35 LCSDPYSAENIPVLA

-66 WRELGVIS
+66 WRE
-74 VCDTAD
+74 
-80 NTAAAGDPSAAENES
+80 
-95 GAPGVSASAGN
+95 
-106 AGIAANNSGSAAGG
+106 AGIITVENADTTSAAG
-120 ADTVVKKSGAG
+120 ASSASVAG
-131 HSGIA
+131 TQSDA
-136 ADNAGAPIGNAASTV
+136 SSAVTSSAGVQSAASANPAAASAAHVPAASAAAAASAST
-151 APAPVGEGGASRFE
+151 APAGEGGASRFE
-165 QRPQYSGEEL
+165 LRPQYSGEEL

-205 AAKVVGLYEYL
+205 AGKVVGLYEYL
-216 GLDIEHILALFTYC
+216 GLDIEHILSLFTYC
-230 AHRGKRAVGYVEKTA
+230 VHRGKRAVGYVEKTA

-288 AKERQEF
+288 AKERQAF
-295 AKWLHEWRLPE
+295 AQWLHEWKLPE
-306 EVVVRAY
+306 EVLVRAY
-313 ELTVENTGKYSLAYM
+313 EQTVENTGKYSLAYM

-352 RLTSVGGASKTGAV
+352 RMTTVGGASKTDAA
-366 RSAHGA
+366 RSARGA
-372 SGAAQNG
+372 SGATQSG

-394 RSYDALRRSGK
+394 RSYDALRRSEK
-405 KATGDGGSAARS
+405 KGAGERPASDTG
-417 SDSGTQTADHD
+417 SDTD
-428 AKKEKGQ
+428 KKNENGQ

>member
-1 MEIKISYGD
+1 MDIKINYGD
-10 AVCAIPARALGERD
+10 AVCAIPARALAERD
-24 AERADLLVLMH
+24 AERADLLVLMQ
-35 LCADPSAAGNIPVLA
+35 LCSDPYSAENIPLLA

-66 WRELGVIS
+66 WREAGIITVENA
-74 VCDTAD
+74 DTTSAASAKP
-80 NTAAAGDPSAAENES
+80 AAASAAH
-95 GAPGVSASAGN
+95 VSAA
-106 AGIAANNSGSAAGG
+106 SAA
-120 ADTVVKKSGAG
+120 S
-131 HSGIA
+131 A
-136 ADNAGAPIGNAASTV
+136 ASASTAAASTV
-151 APAPVGEGGASRFE
+151 PAPAGEGGASRFE
-165 QRPQYSGEEL
+165 LRPQYSGEEL

-205 AAKVVGLYEYL
+205 AGKVVGLYEYL
-216 GLDIEHILALFTYC
+216 GLDIEHILSLFTYC
-230 AHRGKRAVGYVEKTA
+230 VHRGKRAVGYVEKTA

-288 AKERQEF
+288 AKERQAF
-295 AKWLHEWRLPE
+295 TQWLHEWKLPE
-306 EVVVRAY
+306 EVLVRAY
-313 ELTVENTGKYSLAYM
+313 EQTVENTGKYSLAYM

-352 RLTSVGGASKTGAV
+352 RMTSVGGASKTGAA

-372 SGAAQNG
+372 SGAAQGG

-394 RSYDALRRSGK
+394 RSYDALRRSEK
-405 KATGDGGSAARS
+405 KGAGDGSASDTGS
-417 SDSGTQTADHD
+417 DTD
-428 AKKEKGQ
+428 KKNENGQ